1 MRKGDGLSWALLGRV
16 EKAFLA
22 VVALYALD
30 FFTGILPSFQLPLG
44 IVGFFLGVT
53 ALVRLGRFA
62 ARNLIWRLRN
72 RLIVAYVFIAVV
84 PVVLILALLAG
95 TAYLVVGQ
103 TAVYLV
109 NTELNNRMR
118 VLTFPANAMVRAPA
132 RDPQAAFNQAL
143 AGVRRFFP
151 AFELL
156 ATGENAVRYPPD
168 SKLEAPPEAW
178 KNTAG
183 LVLKKV
189 DGRNR
194 LFAWAHAEQTGNEVT
209 ILAPITHDV
218 LATLIPGI
226 GDVNFKG
233 YTTRAA
239 QPVIPAAANAL
250 DFPLTFLAPVD
261 VPFWEAPNRPMER
274 IYLLVDTRFSAVLGV
289 IFGQKADWSDALLT
303 LLLTVIV
310 IFFLV
315 EIAALYA
322 GVKVTRSITGAV
334 HELYEGTLHVQK
346 ADFGYRIPVRGNDQL
361 AELGESFNAMTQ
373 NLGRLIVV
381 AKEKERLESE
391 LAIAREVQNQLFPKS
406 APPAKTIQ
414 LSGVCNPARM
424 VSGDYYDFMT
434 LPDHDLGF
442 AIGDVAG
449 KGISAALLMASI
461 QSTMRTQ
468 LAAAKQNGSR
478 NYSAAEIVATLNRQ
492 LYATTSPE
500 KYATFF
506 FALYD
511 ELSHS
516 LTYSNAGHLA
526 PLLLRGQNFQ
536 MLESTGTVVGAFPTA
551 RYEEKC
557 VTLEAGDLLVAYT
570 DGIVEPENVYG
581 EQFGEEHL
589 KELMIKYSKAESA
602 ELIARTMEAVV
613 QWTGAGELQDD
624 MTMLVAR
631 RI

>member
-22 VVALYALD
+22 VLALYALD
-30 FFTGILPSFQLPLG
+30 FFTGILPSFQLPLA
-44 IVGFFLGVT
+44 IVGFFLGVA

-132 RDPQAAFNQAL
+132 RVPQAAFNQAL
-143 AGVRRFFP
+143 AGLRRFFP
-151 AFELL
+151 TFELL
-156 ATGENAVRYPPD
+156 ATGENAMRYPPD

-189 DGRNR
+189 DGKER
-194 LFAWAHAEQTGNEVT
+194 LFAWAHAEQNANEVT
-209 ILAPITHDV
+209 ILAPITHEV
-218 LATLIPGI
+218 LATLVPGI
-226 GDVNFKG
+226 GDVNFNRG
-233 YTTRAA
+233 YTTRPA
-239 QPVIPAAANAL
+239 QRSVPPAANAL

-261 VPFWEAPNRPMER
+261 VPFWEAPNRPLER

-346 ADFGYRIPVRGNDQL
+346 ADFGYRIPVKGNDQL

-373 NLGRLIVV
+373 NLGRLIIV

-391 LAIAREVQNQLFPKS
+391 LTIAREVQNQLFPKS

-414 LSGVCNPARM
+414 LSGVCN
-424 VSGDYYDFMT
+424 
-434 LPDHDLGF
+434 
-442 AIGDVAG
+442 
-449 KGISAALLMASI
+449 
-461 QSTMRTQ
+461 
-468 LAAAKQNGSR
+468 
-478 NYSAAEIVATLNRQ
+478 
-492 LYATTSPE
+492 
-500 KYATFF
+500 
-506 FALYD
+506 
-511 ELSHS
+511 
-516 LTYSNAGHLA
+516 
-526 PLLLRGQNFQ
+526 
-536 MLESTGTVVGAFPTA
+536 
-551 RYEEKC
+551 
-557 VTLEAGDLLVAYT
+557 
-570 DGIVEPENVYG
+570 
-581 EQFGEEHL
+581 
-589 KELMIKYSKAESA
+589 
-602 ELIARTMEAVV
+602 
-613 QWTGAGELQDD
+613 
-624 MTMLVAR
+624 
-631 RI
+631 